1 MTTAA
6 PAFLAPLEVT
16 FPLGAGD
23 DITVRPATVGQLARL
38 IGVVAPVVDSLMA
51 IDDHALA
58 RVKAGEMQADDIAA
72 LFDLLGKHPE
82 RLLDM
87 VAIATGLAP
96 QRVDSLRPDQF
107 AFLFAVVVQVNAD
120 FFLRAMPAFQ
130 AAGKVL
136 QLARAGAAPKK
147 APLPGRAA
155 STR

>member
-1 MTTAA
+1 MTAA

-16 FPLGAGD
+16 FPLAAGD
-23 DITVRPATVGQLARL
+23 DITVRPASVGQLARL
-38 IGVVAPVVDSLMA
+38 IGVVAPVVDSLMS
-51 IDDHALA
+51 IDDQALA
-58 RVKAGEMQADDIAA
+58 RVTAGEMQADDIAQ
-72 LFDLLGKHPE
+72 LFELLGKHPE

-87 VAIATGLAP
+87 VAIATGLTPA
-96 QRVDSLRPDQF
+96 RVDDLLPDQF

-120 FFLRAMPAFQ
+120 FFSRATPAFQ

-136 QLARAGAAPKK
+136 QQASAAAAPKK